1 MTSDLQGTQPWL
13 LCDFHIH
20 TRPWSD
26 GEELLEKV
34 VDLYGQSGFDAIC
47 ITDHVV
53 DSEYRRSCPNLSIAP
68 ADFGGYLEHLWQERR
83 RAWELYRMLLIP
95 GSEITNQTKGY
106 HILAVDIKTY
116 IDPDLE
122 VETII
127 KEIHR
132 QGGIA
137 IACHPHR
144 KDSDGAGA
152 SDNSRHLWNN
162 HARFSDMFDAWE
174 VANRDDLFNVVGL
187 KKYRYIANGDF
198 HCRRHLYSWKTL
210 LRCEKNVEAIKQAIR
225 DNINVSLYLYRER
238 SHP

>member
-1 MTSDLQGTQPWL
+1 MSNPDRAKPWL

-26 GEELLEKV
+26 GEELLGNV
-34 VDLYGQSGFDAIC
+34 VDLYGQNGFDAIC

-53 DSEYRRSCPNLSIAP
+53 DSEYRRSHPELSIDP
-68 ADFGGYLEHLWQERR
+68 ADFGMYLEHLWQERR

-95 GSEITNQTKGY
+95 GSEITNQSRGY
-106 HILAVDIKTY
+106 HILAVDIKAY
-116 IDPDLE
+116 ISPDQE
-122 VETII
+122 VQAII
-127 KEIHR
+127 EEIHR

-144 KDSDGAGA
+144 RESDGEGA
-152 SDNSRHLWNN
+152 SDNSRHLWEN
-162 HARFSDMFDAWE
+162 HGRFSDLFDAWE

-198 HCRRHLYSWKTL
+198 HSRRHLYSWKTL
-210 LRCEKNVEAIKQAIR
+210 LRCEKNIEAIKQTIQ
-225 DNINVSLYLYRER
+225 DNTNVSLYLYRE
-238 SHP
+238 SP